1 MRYDLESD
9 KELHIQISMKEKFI
23 FLALIFSWTA
33 YGQTIKSGETYADL
47 LFVNAEIYTVDAAKS
62 WAEAMAI
69 KDGKIIYIGSLHEA
83 KKYQTKLTKII
94 DCEGRFIMPAFY
106 DLHCHILQA
115 VLDEERYFKIQ
126 SSSLEGTIKK
136 IQDGIT
142 KQKKNTW
149 ITGAGYFPE
158 IFGEK
163 GPNKT
168 LLDSLIPDKPAFF
181 FDIGYH
187 NIWVNSKALQ
197 LADINKETIYKGHDD
212 WIVKDKI
219 TGEPTGWI
227 KEDARELITH
237 MAPKTNYL
245 QADLKYTFSRVAEM
259 LAENGIVSIQDPS
272 SFDINL
278 LRLYHSADSM
288 GLIKSFNVSFGL
300 PYLIKNDNLS
310 LDKRL
315 SDLMKL
321 SKKYQSK
328 NVKTKTVKL
337 FIDGALESK
346 TAAVLEPYLNSMER
360 GTLLYDSLQL
370 KIIIQKLDS
379 AGFQLHFHATGDRAI
394 RASLDGIEYAINING
409 NNFRRHQIAHA
420 NLPHPD
426 DIPRFCKLGIIAN
439 MQLWWMDNSTYYTEL
454 LPSIIGEKRVQQ
466 MHPFK
471 SFSNQGCLLSV
482 GSDYPVTALSP
493 FQAIQ
498 KAITRKD
505 IDSKNEQIIGEKEH
519 LDLPETIAAFT
530 MGGAYA
536 QFMEKEA
543 GSLEIGKWAD
553 FILLDKNLF
562 AIDPTEIHKTK
573 LLKTFYRGKQV
584 FKNK

>member
-1 MRYDLESD
+1 
-9 KELHIQISMKEKFI
+9 MKEK
-23 FLALIFSWTA
+23 LIFIVFFFICTA
-33 YGQTIKSGETYADL
+33 QGQTIKSAGAYADM
-47 LFVNAEIYTVDAAKS
+47 LFVNAEIYTVDATKS
-62 WAEAMAI
+62 WAQAMAI
-69 KDGKIIYIGSLHEA
+69 RDGKIIYIGSMQEA
-83 KKYQTKLTKII
+83 KKYQTKFTKII

-115 VLDEERYFKIQ
+115 VLDEERYCKIQ
-126 SSSLEGTIKK
+126 SSSIEGTIRK

-142 KQKKNTW
+142 KQKMNTW

-158 IFGEK
+158 LFGDA
-163 GPNKT
+163 GPNKS

-187 NIWVNSKALQ
+187 NIWVNSRALQ
-197 LADINKETIYKGHDD
+197 LANINKETIYKDHAD
-212 WIVKDKI
+212 WIVKNKI

-227 KEDARELITH
+227 KEDARELVTH
-237 MAPKTNYL
+237 IAPRTNYVE
-245 QADLKYTFSRVAEM
+245 ADLKYTFSRVAEM

-278 LRLYHSADSM
+278 LKLYHSADSM

-300 PYLIKNDNLS
+300 PYLIKNDTLS
-310 LDKRL
+310 LDERL
-315 SDLMKL
+315 SDLIKL
-321 SKKYQSK
+321 SKRYQSK

-337 FIDGALESK
+337 FIDGTLESK
-346 TAAVLEPYLNSMER
+346 TAAVFELYLNSGER

-379 AGFQLHFHATGDRAI
+379 AGFQLHFHAIGDRAI
-394 RASLDGIEYAINING
+394 RASLDGIEYAIHING

-426 DIPRFCKLGIIAN
+426 DIPRFRKLGVIAN

-466 MHPFK
+466 LHPFK
-471 SFSNQGCLLSV
+471 SFSNQGSLLSV
-482 GSDYPVTALSP
+482 GSDYPATPLSP
-493 FQAIQ
+493 FEAIQ

-505 IDSKNEQIIGEKEH
+505 IDSKNEKIIGEKEC
-519 LDLPETIAAFT
+519 LDLPETIAAYT
-530 MGGAYA
+530 IGGAYA

-553 FILLDKNLF
+553 FILLDKNVF

>member
-1 MRYDLESD
+1 
-9 KELHIQISMKEKFI
+9 MKINLIFI
-23 FLALIFSWTA
+23 ALIFSWTA
-33 YGQTIKSGETYADL
+33 YGQTIRNDGTYADML
-47 LFVNAEIYTVDAAKS
+47 IVNAEIYTVDAAKT

-69 KDGKIIYIGSLHEA
+69 KDGKIIYVGTLQKA
-83 KKYQTKLTKII
+83 KKFQTKLTKII

-115 VLDEERYFKIQ
+115 VLDEERYCKIQ
-126 SSSLEGTIKK
+126 SNSIEGTIKK
-136 IQDGIT
+136 IQEGIA
-142 KQKKNTW
+142 KKKDNSW

-158 IFGEK
+158 LFGEA
-163 GPNKT
+163 GPNKR

-181 FDIGYH
+181 YDIGYH
-187 NIWVNSKALQ
+187 NIWVNSRALQ
-197 LADINKETIYKGHDD
+197 LANITKGTVYKDHDD

-227 KEDARELITH
+227 KEDARELVTH
-237 MAPKTNYL
+237 LAPKANYL
-245 QADLKYTFSRVAEM
+245 EADLKYTFSRVANM

-278 LRLYHSADSM
+278 LKLYHSADSM
-288 GLIKSFNVSFGL
+288 GLINSFNVSFGL

-310 LDKRL
+310 LDERL
-315 SDLMKL
+315 SDLIAL
-321 SKKYQSK
+321 SERYQSK

-337 FIDGALESK
+337 FIDGALESR

-379 AGFQLHFHATGDRAI
+379 AGFQLHFHATGDRAV
-394 RASLDGIEYAINING
+394 RASLDGIEYAIKVNG

-420 NLPHPD
+420 NLPNPV
-426 DIPRFCKLGIIAN
+426 DISRFRKMGVIAN
-439 MQLWWMDNSTYYTEL
+439 MQLWWMDNSTYYTDL

-466 MHPFK
+466 LHPFK
-471 SFSNQGCLLSV
+471 SFSNQGSLLSV
-482 GSDYPVTALSP
+482 GSDYPITPISP
-493 FQAIQ
+493 FEAIQ

-505 IDSKNEQIIGEKEH
+505 IDSKNEHIIGEKEC
-519 LDLPETIAAFT
+519 LDLPETITAFT
-530 MGGAYA
+530 IGGAYA

-562 AIDPTEIHKTK
+562 AIDRMEIHKIK
-573 LLKTFYRGKQV
+573 LLKTFFRGNQV

>member
-1 MRYDLESD
+1 
-9 KELHIQISMKEKFI
+9 MKKNFI
-23 FLALIFSWTA
+23 FLAFIFSWTA
-33 YGQTIKSGETYADL
+33 YGQTIKSGENNDGL
-47 LFVNAEIYTVDAAKS
+47 LFMNAEIYTVDAAKS
-62 WAEAMAI
+62 WAEAMVI
-69 KDGKIIYIGSLHEA
+69 KKGKIIYVGSLQEA
-83 KKYQTKLTKII
+83 KKYQTKLTKTI

-126 SSSLEGTIKK
+126 SNSLEGTIKK

-158 IFGEK
+158 LFGEK
-163 GPNKT
+163 GPNKS

-187 NIWVNSKALQ
+187 NIWVNSKAIQ
-197 LADINKETIYKGHDD
+197 LANINKETIYKGHDD

-237 MAPKTNYL
+237 MAPKPNYL

-259 LAENGIVSIQDPS
+259 LAENAIVSIQDPS

-310 LDKRL
+310 LDERL

-346 TAAVLEPYLNSMER
+346 TAAVIEPYLNSMER

-379 AGFQLHFHATGDRAI
+379 VGFQLHFHATGDRAI
-394 RASLDGIEYAINING
+394 RASLDGIEYAIRING

-426 DIPRFCKLGIIAN
+426 DIPRFRKLGIIAN

-482 GSDYPVTALSP
+482 GSDYPVTPLSP
-493 FQAIQ
+493 FEAIQ

-505 IDSKNEQIIGEKEH
+505 IDSKNEQIIGEKER
-519 LDLPETIAAFT
+519 LDLHETIAAFT
-530 MGGAYA
+530 IGGAYT

-562 AIDPTEIHKTK
+562 TIEPMEIHKTK
-573 LLKTFYRGKQV
+573 LLRTFYRGKQV
-584 FKNK
+584 F